1 MTHSDFSGKVSLG
14 YMYEA
19 EYEKVTVWDTFITTI
34 ERVRAV
40 TGEMP
45 PGKTPVQ
52 GWWNYDL
59 KMASKRMDKRLEGNI
74 LGERAYCVPYL

>member
-1 MTHSDFSGKVSLG
+1 MTTSFFSGKVILG

-19 EYEKVTVWDTFITTI
+19 EYEKVTVWDTYITTI

-45 PGKTPVQ
+45 SGKTPVQ

-59 KMASKRMDKRLEGNI
+59 KMASKRMDKRLEENI
-74 LGERAYCVPYL
+74 LGERAYSVPYL